1 MTMST
6 NPWIWVSAILTL
18 FIFSYLYK
26 ENPFFRFAEHLFTGL
41 TVGYAIPY
49 YWSNYVQDYFLR
61 PVFVDHRYIILVPF
75 AIGLLYLTRFIPKI
89 GYLML
94 IPIAIALGI
103 SNGMGLPLTVE
114 ADILKQIQGTML
126 TADMFRSPWDPYN
139 GLVIGV
145 LILIGVVCT
154 ISYFYFS
161 REHKGALKVSAN
173 IGIWFVMIGFGA
185 SFGYTVMARVSLLI
199 GRLQFLFTDW
209 IHLIK

>member
-1 MTMST
+1 MST
-6 NPWIWVSAILTL
+6 NPWTWVAAILSL

-41 TVGYAIPY
+41 SVGYGIPI
-49 YWSNYVQDYFLR
+49 YWINYVQPYLLQ
-61 PVFVDHRYIILVPF
+61 PLFVEHRWVLLIPF
-75 AIGLLYLTRFIPKI
+75 AIGLLYLFRYVTK
-89 GYLML
+89 YAWLML
-94 IPIAIALGI
+94 VPIACMLGFW
-103 SNGMGLPLTVE
+103 NGVSLPLTVE

-126 TADMFRSPWDPYN
+126 TTAMLRHPWDPYN

-145 LILIGVVCT
+145 LVLVGVLCT

>member
-1 MTMST
+1 MST
-6 NPWIWVSAILTL
+6 NPWIWVSAVLTL

-41 TVGYAIPY
+41 TVGYAIPF
-49 YWSNYVQDYFLR
+49 YWNNYVQDYFIQPL
-61 PVFVDHRYIILVPF
+61 FANHRYIILIPF

-94 IPIAIALGI
+94 IPIAIALGVG
-103 SNGMGLPLTVE
+103 NGMSLPLIVE
-114 ADILKQIQGTML
+114 ADLLKQIQGTML
-126 TADMFRSPWDPYN
+126 TAEMLNKPWDPYN
-139 GLVIGV
+139 GLVIGI

-161 REHKGALKVSAN
+161 REHKGALKISAN